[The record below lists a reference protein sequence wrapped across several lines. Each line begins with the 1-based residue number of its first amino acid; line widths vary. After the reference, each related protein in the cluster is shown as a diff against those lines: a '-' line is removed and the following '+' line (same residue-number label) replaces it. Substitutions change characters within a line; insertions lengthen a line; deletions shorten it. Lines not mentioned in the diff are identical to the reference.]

1 MKGQKCAAFFGAV
14 GMVFMVLDTGT
25 AVSAATEGIG
35 MCFRQLIPSLFP
47 FLVMSGLLMDALQGF
62 ALPFLSPL
70 ERLCRIRPGSGS
82 ILLTGLLGGYPVG
95 ARAVYSCYQT
105 GNLTRE
111 EAERMLGFCSNAGPS
126 FLFGIVGPF
135 FSGPVVPW
143 ILWAVHILSAILVG
157 VVLPGGSGKDPKAGT
172 PQKVS
177 VPNVL
182 EKAVRTM
189 ALICGWVILFRV
201 ILGFLDKWV
210 LWMMPPWCRV
220 ILSGILE
227 LSNGCLMLDR
237 IRSFPLRFLASGMI
251 LSFGGLCVAM
261 QTMAI
266 CGDLGIG
273 RYLKGKALQMLI
285 FLVLSVPILVF
296 AEAVHPCA
304 W

>member
-1 MKGQKCAAFFGAV
+1 
-14 GMVFMVLDTGT
+14 
-25 AVSAATEGIG
+25 
-35 MCFRQLIPSLFP
+35 
-47 FLVMSGLLMDALQGF
+47 
-62 ALPFLSPL
+62 
-70 ERLCRIRPGSGS
+70 
-82 ILLTGLLGGYPVG
+82 
-95 ARAVYSCYQT
+95 
-105 GNLTRE
+105 
-111 EAERMLGFCSNAGPS
+111 MLGFCSNAGPS

-157 VVLPGGSGKDPKAGT
+157 VLLPGGSRKAAQTGT
-172 PQKVS
+172 LQKVS

-210 LWMMPPWCRV
+210 FGVMPPWCRV

-237 IRSFPLRFLASGMI
+237 IRSLPLRFLAAGMI

-266 CGDLGIG
+266 CGDLRIG
-273 RYLKGKALQMLI
+273 RYLKGKALQMLL

-296 AEAVHPCA
+296 AEAIT